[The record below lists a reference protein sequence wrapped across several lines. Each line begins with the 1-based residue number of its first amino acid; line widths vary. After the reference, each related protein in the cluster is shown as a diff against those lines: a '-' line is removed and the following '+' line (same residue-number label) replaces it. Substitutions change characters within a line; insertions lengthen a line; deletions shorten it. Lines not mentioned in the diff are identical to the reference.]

1 MLSST
6 NSAKRKL
13 LNNLIR
19 LICIFYSEK
28 YREFWREVF
37 QGDLQ
42 MTAAGVSEFCF
53 YLGSYCVEL
62 FYEESGIGLLSKFD
76 VFLEI
81 VVLVELVV
89 FQ

>member
-1 MLSST
+1 
-6 NSAKRKL
+6 
-13 LNNLIR
+13 
-19 LICIFYSEK
+19 
-28 YREFWREVF
+28 
-37 QGDLQ
+37 

-53 YLGSYCVEL
+53 YLGSDYVEL

-89 FQ
+89 F